1 MVGTYPT
8 SILKISPTG
17 LGEVEVWYLPNAE
30 NLDHTVKGIGG
41 LAVVGDVL
49 LANDNASG
57 ELLRFD
63 LTASTGTPIVVPHNA
78 LGNLTVNE
86 QGDGI
91 HLPAKYDGTV
101 LLIAQ
106 NMAGLSVLRSR
117 DGWLTAEFLGVIS
130 MPEDVV
136 GNGVVTAAVG
146 IGESVY
152 ANIEYFFDTPVE
164 PPNNAG
170 NRTVFPLVDVTAE
183 LDALLV

>member
-1 MVGTYPT
+1 MGTYPS
-8 SILKISPTG
+8 SILKVGPSG

-30 NLDHTVKGIGG
+30 SLDHTVKGIGG

-63 LTASTGTPIVVPHNA
+63 MTSSTGTPTVVPHNA
-78 LGNLTVNE
+78 LGNLTIND

-91 HLPAKYDGTV
+91 HLPAKYNGTV

-106 NMAGLSVLRSR
+106 NMAGLSVLRSS

-130 MPEDVV
+130 MPESVV
-136 GNGVVTAAVG
+136 GNGVVTAAVQ
-146 IGESVY
+146 IGESLY
-152 ANIEYFFDTPVE
+152 ANIEYFFDTPVA